1 MILVLFLKI
10 SKVSLLLAIYS
21 VTYYFHVLEEFP
33 EYPKKVDVDGVC
45 FYPWLKTKRVLK
57 DIISESLKNLC
68 QGLLT

>member
-45 FYPWLKTKRVLK
+45 FYPWLKT
-57 DIISESLKNLC
+57 
-68 QGLLT
+68 